1 LQAGPDAAR
10 LRDSTP
16 QHLARALRGDLENI
30 VARALKKSPAERY
43 PSVDALAD
51 DLRRFLRDEP
61 VSARADSVAYRI
73 AKFVRRYRLAV
84 LGVSVAAVALIGASA
99 VAVWQ
104 MLEAEQR
111 GAQAEA
117 HAARATSS
125 AEFLVFVLSETAAS
139 GRPFTS
145 QELLAQAENA
155 IEGHYGSLDHP
166 GAIEQLIQLS
176 EMYSSL

>member
-1 LQAGPDAAR
+1 
-10 LRDSTP
+10 
-16 QHLARALRGDLENI
+16 
-30 VARALKKSPAERY
+30 
-43 PSVDALAD
+43 
-51 DLRRFLRDEP
+51 
-61 VSARADSVAYRI
+61 
-73 AKFVRRYRLAV
+73 FVRRYRLAV

-176 EMYSSL
+176 EMYSSLSQGAKALELAQTARRNALKGGHAELARLAACSLGKNLHL